1 MENTL
6 TTKSFFNP
14 YFLGNK
20 QLESIKVFNDKEV
33 LCSFKW
39 LGNNNKYPQVQF
51 EEIKTRRKLDL
62 NKKEVFF
69 FDGSLYIHSELCD
82 FQELE
87 EELNYTTATNIYYKT
102 KFSIT
107 LNCSH
112 DMPYVNELGKISYK
126 LAPVE
131 KRVINDFFK
140 HRSEE
145 TEQGARLLE
154 IQKKLD
160 KITGKYISA
169 EDILKIEAEFNIKF

>member
-1 MENTL
+1 MENIL

-20 QLESIKVFNDKEV
+20 QLNSINVFNNNEI

-39 LGNNNKYPQVQF
+39 LGNNNNYPQVSFDQIF
-51 EEIKTRRKLDL
+51 TRRKLDL
-62 NKKEVFF
+62 NKKEVFCF
-69 FDGSLYIHSELCD
+69 ENELYIHSELCD

-87 EELNYTTATNIYYKT
+87 EIHNYTTATNIYYKT

-112 DMPYVNELGKISYK
+112 YAPYLNEFEKVSYK
-126 LAPVE
+126 LHPVE

-140 HRSEE
+140 YRSEE
-145 TEQGARLLE
+145 TAQGGRLLE

>member
-20 QLESIKVFNDKEV
+20 QLESIKVFNSNEI

-51 EEIKTRRKLDL
+51 EEIKTRRKIDL
-62 NKKEVFF
+62 SKKEVFY

-112 DMPYVNELGKISYK
+112 DMPYLNELGKISYK
-126 LAPVE
+126 LAPIE

-140 HRSEE
+140 YRSEE

>member
-20 QLESIKVFNDKEV
+20 QLNAINVFNSNEI

-51 EEIKTRRKLDL
+51 EEIKMRNKLDL
-62 NKKEVFF
+62 NKKEVFCF
-69 FDGSLYIHSELCD
+69 KNELYIHSELCD

-87 EELNYTTATNIYYKT
+87 EELNYKSETHNHYKT

-112 DMPYVNELGKISYK
+112 DTPYLNELGKISYK

-140 HRSEE
+140 YRSEE
-145 TEQGARLLE
+145 TEQGSKLLE

-169 EDILKIEAEFNIKF
+169 SDILKIEAEFNIKF